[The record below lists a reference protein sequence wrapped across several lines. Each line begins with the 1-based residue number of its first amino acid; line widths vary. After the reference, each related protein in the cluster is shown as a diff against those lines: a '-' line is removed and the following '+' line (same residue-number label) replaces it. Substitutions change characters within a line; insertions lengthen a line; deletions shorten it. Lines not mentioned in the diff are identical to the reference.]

1 MQFYLAIVIDQNAY
15 LKYNL
20 KSFSSLE
27 ELDRYTTNFKNS
39 KEIKYNYQVDI
50 SLFLKRYDSYLSN
63 FKKKNNGRLCVFGYD
78 LQNNIRFFPVLYK
91 EHEELLN
98 LENSVLKIKNAL
110 DDYNVL
116 FSIYNRK
123 KYLLTKFEKE
133 VLANYLY
140 TKNNRY
146 KDVFVLTFISR
157 IKSSS
162 NCYLYIRS
170 LMNVSSLLD
179 INKNLNS
186 NILKKIR

>member
-50 SLFLKRYDSYLSN
+50 SLFLKRYDSYLST
-63 FKKKNNGRLCVFGYD
+63 FKKKNNGRLCVYGYD

>member
-50 SLFLKRYDSYLSN
+50 SLFLKRYDSYLST
-63 FKKKNNGRLCVFGYD
+63 FKKKNNGRLCVYGYD

-157 IKSSS
+157 SKSSS